1 MAGRFSNS
9 FALVKASA
17 NVLKLDKELMVFPL
31 MSGIATVLVAA
42 SFIVPVVWVGGPE
55 LFGDGESFSYTA
67 AVLGFLFYLAQYTV
81 IFFFNA
87 ALVGAALIRLDG
99 GDPTVSDGLAIASK
113 RMGSIIGYAAI
124 AATVG
129 MVLRMLQERLG
140 FVGKLIVGL
149 MGLAWTLTT
158 YLTVPILVT
167 KDIGPVDAIKESAL
181 IFKRTWGEQVI
192 GNFGMG
198 AAVFLMGAGWTV
210 LNVLV
215 MVAMAQLGMGLSI
228 LLAAG
233 IMVAG
238 YVLLALFAS
247 ALNGIYTAAL
257 YRYAM
262 TGEAGFFDPAIMGNA
277 FRPKKPCRH
286 SAARLQSLSLARGLP
301 RSRKEGPA
309 AAGSAGRAA
318 GPVHRSPRRI
328 TDGICQGVRH

>member
-1 MAGRFSNS
+1 MAGRISNS

-17 NVLKLDKELMVFPL
+17 RVLQLDKELMVFPL
-31 MSGIATVLVAA
+31 MSGIATLLVIA
-42 SFIVPVVWVGGPE
+42 SFVTPIFLIGPE
-55 LFGDGESFSYTA
+55 LFDSETPSYLA
-67 AVLGFLFYLAQYTV
+67 YVLGFLFYLVQYTV

-129 MVLRMLQERLG
+129 MILRAISERSGL
-140 FVGKLIVGL
+140 VGKIVAGL
-149 MGLAWTLTT
+149 MGMAWTLTT

-167 KDIGPVDAIKESAL
+167 KDIGPIDAVKESAK

-198 AAVFLMGAGWTV
+198 AAVGLIGLAWTGV
-210 LNVLV
+210 SIALI
-215 MVAMAQLGMGLSI
+215 VAMASLGMGLSI
-228 LLAAG
+228 LGAVG
-233 IMVAG
+233 IMVLG
-238 YVLLALFAS
+238 FVVLALLSS

-262 TGEAGFFDPAIMGNA
+262 TGETGVFDAQIMGNA
-277 FRPKKPCRH
+277 FRPK
-286 SAARLQSLSLARGLP
+286 
-301 RSRKEGPA
+301 
-309 AAGSAGRAA
+309 
-318 GPVHRSPRRI
+318 
-328 TDGICQGVRH
+328 

>member
-17 NVLKLDKELMVFPL
+17 RVLQLDKELMVFPL

-42 SFIVPVVWVGGPE
+42 SFIAPIFWVGGPQI
-55 LFGDGESFSYTA
+55 FGDGESVSYTA
-67 AVLGFLFYLAQYTV
+67 YVFGFLFYLVQYTV

-113 RMGSIIGYAAI
+113 RMGSILGYAAI

-129 MVLRMLQERLG
+129 MLLRFISERSGWLG
-140 FVGKLIVGL
+140 KIVAGL
-149 MGLAWTLTT
+149 MGMAWTLTT

-167 KDIGPVDAIKESAL
+167 KDIGPIDAVKESAL

-198 AAVFLMGAGWTV
+198 WAVALIGVAWT
-210 LNVLV
+210 LLS
-215 MVAMAQLGMGLSI
+215 VAVIVGMASLGMGMSI
-228 LLAAG
+228 LGVVG
-233 IMVAG
+233 IMAVG
-238 YVLLALFAS
+238 YIMLALFAS

-262 TGEAGFFDPAIMGNA
+262 TGETGFFDTQIMGNA
-277 FRPKKPCRH
+277 FRPK
-286 SAARLQSLSLARGLP
+286 
-301 RSRKEGPA
+301 
-309 AAGSAGRAA
+309 
-318 GPVHRSPRRI
+318 
-328 TDGICQGVRH
+328 

>member
-31 MSGIATVLVAA
+31 MSGIATILVAA
-42 SFIVPVVWVGGPE
+42 SFIAPLIWVGGPQMFPE
-55 LFGDGESFSYTA
+55 GEPVGYA
-67 AVLGFLFYLAQYTV
+67 GYVYGFLFYMAQYTV

-99 GDPTVSDGLAIASK
+99 GDPSVSDGLAIASK
-113 RMGSIIGYAAI
+113 RMASILGYAAI

-129 MVLRMLQERLG
+129 MILRAIQERSGILG
-140 FVGKLIVGL
+140 KIIAGF
-149 MGLAWTLTT
+149 MGMAWTLTT

-167 KDIGPVDAIKESAL
+167 KNVGPVDAIKESAQ

-198 AAVFLMGAGWTV
+198 WAVALIALAWTALSV
-210 LNVLV
+210 GVI
-215 MVAMAQLGMGLSI
+215 MAMASLGVGIGVLFVV
-228 LLAAG
+228 G

-238 YVLLALFAS
+238 YIVLALFAS

-257 YRYAM
+257 YRFAM
-262 TGEAGFFDPAIMGNA
+262 TGETGFFDPQIMGNA
-277 FRPKKPCRH
+277 FRPKK
-286 SAARLQSLSLARGLP
+286 
-301 RSRKEGPA
+301 
-309 AAGSAGRAA
+309 
-318 GPVHRSPRRI
+318 
-328 TDGICQGVRH
+328 

>member
-31 MSGIATVLVAA
+31 MSGIATLMVTA
-42 SFIVPVVWVGGPE
+42 SFIAPIVWAGGPQIFVE
-55 LFGDGESFSYTA
+55 GEGLSYTA
-67 AVLGFLFYLAQYTV
+67 AVYGFLFYLAQYTA

-113 RMGSIIGYAAI
+113 RMSSILGYAAI

-129 MVLRMLQERLG
+129 MLLRWISERSGILG
-140 FVGKLIVGL
+140 KIAAGLVG
-149 MGLAWTLTT
+149 MAWTLTT

-167 KDIGPVDAIKESAL
+167 KDIGPVDAIKESAQ

-198 AAVFLMGAGWTV
+198 WAVALTGIAWTA
-210 LNVLV
+210 LNIAV
-215 MVAMAQLGMGLSI
+215 MVGMAQIGMGLSI
-228 LLAAG
+228 VVVAG
-233 IMVAG
+233 IMLAG

-262 TGEAGFFDPAIMGNA
+262 TGETGFFDAQIMGNA
-277 FRPKKPCRH
+277 FRPKK
-286 SAARLQSLSLARGLP
+286 
-301 RSRKEGPA
+301 
-309 AAGSAGRAA
+309 
-318 GPVHRSPRRI
+318 
-328 TDGICQGVRH
+328 

>member
-17 NVLKLDKELMVFPL
+17 NVLRLDKELLVFPL
-31 MSGIATVLVAA
+31 MSGVATVLVAA
-42 SFIVPVVWVGGPE
+42 SFIAPIFMIGPE
-55 LFGDGESFSYTA
+55 IFVEGESPSYA
-67 AVLGFLFYLAQYTV
+67 MYVFGFLFYLVQYTV

-129 MVLRMLQERLG
+129 MVLRFIAERAGFLG
-140 FVGKLIVGL
+140 KIIAGF

-167 KDIGPVDAIKESAL
+167 KDIGPIDAVKESIA

-198 AAVFLMGAGWTV
+198 WAVALMAISWTV
-210 LNVLV
+210 LGCVLIFVTASMGPV
-215 MVAMAQLGMGLSI
+215 MVIPAVA
-228 LLAAG
+228 
-233 IMVAG
+233 IMVLG
-238 YVLLALFAS
+238 YMFLALFAS
-247 ALNGIYTAAL
+247 ALQGIYTAAL
-257 YRYAM
+257 YRYAI
-262 TGEAGFFDPAIMGNA
+262 TGEVGYFDADIMGNA
-277 FRPKKPCRH
+277 FRPKK
-286 SAARLQSLSLARGLP
+286 
-301 RSRKEGPA
+301 
-309 AAGSAGRAA
+309 
-318 GPVHRSPRRI
+318 
-328 TDGICQGVRH
+328 

>member
-17 NVLKLDKELMVFPL
+17 NVLRLDKELMVFPL
-31 MSGIATVLVAA
+31 MSGVATMLVAA
-42 SFIVPVVWVGGPE
+42 SFIAPIFMIGPE
-55 LFGDGESFSYTA
+55 IFIEGESPSYSA
-67 AVLGFLFYLAQYTV
+67 YALGFLFYLVQYTV

-129 MVLRMLQERLG
+129 MVLRFIAERAGFLG
-140 FVGKLIVGL
+140 KIAVGFI
-149 MGLAWTLTT
+149 GLAWTLTT

-167 KDIGPVDAIKESAL
+167 KDIGPIDAVKESIA

-198 AAVFLMGAGWTV
+198 WAVTLMAISWTLVSCVLLFLMAPAGPALVIPIVGLMV
-210 LNVLV
+210 L
-215 MVAMAQLGMGLSI
+215 
-228 LLAAG
+228 
-233 IMVAG
+233 G
-238 YVLLALFAS
+238 YIVLALFAS

-257 YRYAM
+257 YRYAI
-262 TGEAGFFDPAIMGNA
+262 TGEAGYFDADIMGNA
-277 FRPKKPCRH
+277 FRPKK
-286 SAARLQSLSLARGLP
+286 
-301 RSRKEGPA
+301 
-309 AAGSAGRAA
+309 
-318 GPVHRSPRRI
+318 
-328 TDGICQGVRH
+328 